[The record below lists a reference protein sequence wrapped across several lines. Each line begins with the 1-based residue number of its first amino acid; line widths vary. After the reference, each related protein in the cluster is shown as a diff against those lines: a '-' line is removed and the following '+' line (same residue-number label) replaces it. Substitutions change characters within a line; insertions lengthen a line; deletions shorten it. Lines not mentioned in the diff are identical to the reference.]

1 MCVCVCVCVCEGS
14 SSIRSCLALHR
25 PAGWDNEKKI
35 AILYENMH
43 TMTPED
49 YYTDVIVRPP
59 VVRKVRLRPARV
71 GLNGT
76 TRHSYYMCLF
86 S

>member
-1 MCVCVCVCVCEGS
+1 MCVLV
-14 SSIRSCLALHR
+14 LHHR

-59 VVRKVRLRPARV
+59 VVRKVRIRSPSPLLGAF
-71 GLNGT
+71 GALIF
-76 TRHSYYMCLF
+76 F
-86 S
+86 SFLIFIFIIDNKII